1 MEAIVNDAGGRP
13 RPHTDWSIA
22 MGIFEKVLQEQ
33 QQPAAMALTP
43 HQAFVAVI
51 VGSVSID
58 GKISSEETARINQ
71 VFGST
76 RLFGPPLGEA
86 LPPVLAE
93 VMGLIQRHG
102 AEAVVELAARS
113 LPPPLHA
120 AAFALAVDLVL
131 ADGQAGPEERKFID
145 TLQGLL
151 QIDDQ
156 DATKVVEVMLM
167 KNSV

>member
-1 MEAIVNDAGGRP
+1 
-13 RPHTDWSIA
+13 

-33 QQPAAMALTP
+33 QPEAIALTP
-43 HQAFVAVI
+43 HQAFVAII

-58 GKISSEETARINQ
+58 LNISSEKAARVNQ
-71 VFGST
+71 VFGAT
-76 RLFGPPLGEA
+76 RLFRPPLGEA
-86 LPPVLAE
+86 LQPVPAD
-93 VMGLIQRHG
+93 VMGLIQRQG
-102 AEAVVELAARS
+102 AGAVVELAAKA

-156 DATKVVEVMLM
+156 DATKIVEVMLM
-167 KNSV
+167 KNSA